1 MTKRALCVGINL
13 YLDPRN
19 NLRGCRN
26 DAFDMAAFLQI
37 ELGVEQKNT
46 VILLDKTATK
56 ANIIRVLTR
65 MVAESMPG
73 DYLAYCHSSHG
84 TQVMDK
90 NGDELDGYDE
100 ALCCYDTAEKGA
112 EWDPD
117 TIIIDDELRELF
129 ARLPQDMRVEAW
141 FDTCHSGSGL
151 RQMGM
156 TYDRAR
162 IMLPHDRELIGMQKK
177 RLGLAAVHSGTVLWA
192 GCEDSGLSADT
203 AINGKWCGAFTN
215 AFLNV
220 YRPIL
225 RGAVLTRVRQCLYET
240 GYSQVPQLDL
250 ADPELRKRRV
260 GR

>member
-1 MTKRALCVGINL
+1 
-13 YLDPRN
+13 
-19 NLRGCRN
+19 
-26 DAFDMAAFLQI
+26 MAAFLQI

-56 ANIIRVLTR
+56 ANIMRVLTR
-65 MVAESMPG
+65 MVSESRPG
-73 DYLAYCHSSHG
+73 DYLAYSHSSHG
-84 TQVMDK
+84 TQVLDK
-90 NGDELDGYDE
+90 NGDEPDLYDE

-112 EWDPD
+112 EWDPE
-117 TIIIDDELRELF
+117 TIITDDELRELF

-156 TYDRAR
+156 TYNRAR
-162 IMLPHDRELIGMQKK
+162 IMLPHGRELIGVQKK
-177 RLGLAAVHSGTVLWA
+177 RLGLSEHFGTVLWA

-220 YRPIL
+220 YQPIL
-225 RGAVLTRVRQCLYET
+225 RGAVLTRVRQRLFET